1 MKKKYSFILLFI
13 ISFVATTNAQKFNV
27 LSQSEKDDLKLLA
40 KEYIEEFNQDLKVL
54 PKISN
59 EKIRKKM
66 VNRLKNKFME
76 GATIQVAN
84 SKDNI
89 NTILVTKYLDKV
101 LKSYG
106 TRFKIID
113 IEITSVNISNIKP
126 MEGKPGYYYA
136 DFVFTQRYCRS
147 NTNRDVEGIVHYD
160 YCDETTKSGKFIVKK
175 VTTSQ
180 GTRWKL
186 FYGNIKVIDYKKF

>member
-1 MKKKYSFILLFI
+1 MKIKSLIALIFVLFI
-13 ISFVATTNAQKFNV
+13 STISAQKFNV
-27 LSQSEKDDLKLLA
+27 LSKQEKVDLKLLA
-40 KEYIEEFNQDLKVL
+40 AEYIEEFNQHLKVI
-54 PKISN
+54 PKMSN
-59 EKIRKKM
+59 ENIRKKM
-66 VNRLKNKFME
+66 VNRLIKKFMD

-89 NTILVTKYLDKV
+89 NTIPVTKYLDKV

-106 TRFKIID
+106 SRFKIID

-126 MEGKPGYYYA
+126 MKSKPGYYYA
-136 DFVFTQRYCRS
+136 DFVFVQKYCRS
-147 NTNRDVEGIVHYD
+147 STNRNIEGIVHYD

-186 FYGNIKVIDYKKF
+186 FYGDIKVIDYKKF